1 MDFDLYARFVL
12 ALAFVLVL
20 FAVMALV
27 MRRLGM
33 GMGGRGGSRLR
44 RLAVVDALA
53 LDPKRRLVLI
63 RRDGTEHL
71 LLLSASGDVVVEA
84 GIRAPETFGD
94 AMKALP
100 PTPAPPKTPPAPPP
114 ATGAGS

>member
-1 MDFDLYARFVL
+1 MDLDLYARFVL
-12 ALAFVLVL
+12 ALVFVIGL

-33 GMGGRGGSRLR
+33 GTGGRGGSRLR

-71 LLLSASGDVVVEA
+71 LLLSAAGDVVVET
-84 GIRAPETFGD
+84 GIPGPDRFED
-94 AMKALP
+94 AMKAVP
-100 PTPAPPKTPPAPPP
+100 PTPNPPLPPVAEAAP
-114 ATGAGS
+114 